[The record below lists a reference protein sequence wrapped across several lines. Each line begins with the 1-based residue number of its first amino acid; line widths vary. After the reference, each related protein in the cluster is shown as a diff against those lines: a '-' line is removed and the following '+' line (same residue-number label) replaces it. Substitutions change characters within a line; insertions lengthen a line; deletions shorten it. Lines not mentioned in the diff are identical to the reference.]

1 MVVARASGEDGVT
14 PGQMVTRRVDLA
26 MFHDSNGPR
35 RLPPLLA
42 VKLAPWHSDAG
53 ARGARHI
60 YDATV
65 LPPQVALPQSP
76 ANAQCVDVQDT
87 TRTEIAYIVACSGAE
102 LDDLRAAAR
111 ALAARRIVSGVQLLV
126 APASGSD
133 AVDDEREGVMVQ
145 PGDTGATL
153 LPSAR
158 GACAGY
164 GSRIPEG
171 SMYKSST
178 VRNFE
183 VRMGAATT
191 RVYSGAPNVVVAPA
205 RKMSPT
211 AIVALRFPCS
221 RSPARQLRCAAARSD
236 PELPARR
243 GRSGSLLPQLKRRLS
258 KETR

>member
-1 MVVARASGEDGVT
+1 MVVARASGDDGVT
-14 PGQMVTRRVDLA
+14 PGQMVTCRVDLA

-35 RLPPLLA
+35 RQQPLLS
-42 VKLAPWHSDAG
+42 VELAPWHSDAG
-53 ARGARHI
+53 ARGARHS

-65 LPPQVALPQSP
+65 LPPQVALPHSP
-76 ANAQCVDVQDT
+76 ATAQCVDALDT
-87 TRTEIAYIVACSGAE
+87 TRSDIAYIGACTGAE

-111 ALAARRIVSGVQLLV
+111 ALAARRIVSWVQLLV
-126 APASGSD
+126 APASGND
-133 AVDDEREGVMVQ
+133 AADDEREGVMVQ

-164 GSRIPEG
+164 GSCIPEG
-171 SMYKSST
+171 SKDNSST

-183 VRMGAATT
+183 VRMGTATT
-191 RVYSGAPNVVVAPA
+191 RVYLGSPNVVVASG
-205 RKMSPT
+205 RKKSPT
-211 AIVALRFPCS
+211 AIVTLRLPCS
-221 RSPARQLRCAAARSD
+221 RSSARQRRCAAARTD
-236 PELPARR
+236 PELPARH